1 MILLLGGTS
10 DSLKIAQELNKA
22 NLAFYLS
29 VVSDYGENLATA
41 VTSNVVKGRL
51 STREMIEFMKKHQI
65 TQLIDATHPYAIEV
79 SKNAMTAC
87 TQLGTNYLR
96 FERPSLITDEMITVQ
111 SIKAACEQA
120 LNYSGK
126 IYLTTGSKTLA
137 DFLEYLPKERI
148 VARVLPTVE
157 VLKVVEKLE
166 ISTGNVEAFKGPFSK
181 ELNRELL
188 IHNQAGVMIT
198 KESGHAGGF
207 FEKTEACKELNIP
220 CIVIQRKQLDYPEKF
235 SSIEGLIETSKEN
248 QLLTKKEER

>member
-137 DFLEYLPKERI
+137 DILEYLPKERI
-148 VARVLPTVE
+148 VARVLPTGE
-157 VLKVVEKLE
+157 E
-166 ISTGNVEAFKGPFSK
+166 ISTGNVEALKGPFSK

-207 FEKTEACKELNIP
+207 FEKTEACRELNIP
-220 CIVIQRKQLDYPEKF
+220 CIVIQREQLDYPEKF

>member
-1 MILLLGGTS
+1 
-10 DSLKIAQELNKA
+10 
-22 NLAFYLS
+22 
-29 VVSDYGENLATA
+29 
-41 VTSNVVKGRL
+41 
-51 STREMIEFMKKHQI
+51 
-65 TQLIDATHPYAIEV
+65 
-79 SKNAMTAC
+79 
-87 TQLGTNYLR
+87 
-96 FERPSLITDEMITVQ
+96 MITVQ

-137 DFLEYLPKERI
+137 DILEYLPKERI

-166 ISTGNVEAFKGPFSK
+166 ISTGNVEALKGPFSK

-207 FEKTEACKELNIP
+207 FEKTEACRELNIP
-220 CIVIQRKQLDYPEKF
+220 CIVIQREQLDYPEKF

>member
-1 MILLLGGTS
+1 
-10 DSLKIAQELNKA
+10 
-22 NLAFYLS
+22 
-29 VVSDYGENLATA
+29 
-41 VTSNVVKGRL
+41 
-51 STREMIEFMKKHQI
+51 
-65 TQLIDATHPYAIEV
+65 
-79 SKNAMTAC
+79 MTAC

-111 SIKAACEQA
+111 SIKVACEQA

-166 ISTGNVEAFKGPFSK
+166 ISTGNVEALKGPFSK

-207 FEKTEACKELNIP
+207 FEKTEACRELNIP
-220 CIVIQRKQLDYPEKF
+220 CIVIQREQLDYPEKF
-235 SSIEGLIETSKEN
+235 SSIERLIETSKKN
-248 QLLTKKEER
+248 